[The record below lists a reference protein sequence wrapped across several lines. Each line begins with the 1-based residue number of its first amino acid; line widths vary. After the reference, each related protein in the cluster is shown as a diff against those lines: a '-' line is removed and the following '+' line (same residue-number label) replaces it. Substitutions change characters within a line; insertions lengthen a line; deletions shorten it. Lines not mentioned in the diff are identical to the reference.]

1 MFLDKKEFNKDEL
14 KIIDNFL
21 ILVKKK
27 SKNFFCGDEMIV
39 INKQLNFLNN
49 KTFKKSFDK
58 HAKSDFY
65 KSLAY
70 RIYFL
75 YIFASVALNI
85 EGDFA
90 ECGVFR
96 GFKSKVIFD
105 LLRPKF
111 NKKKFYLFDTFEGID
126 ERFAK
131 NSPIQ
136 KKEHDKYGLYKFI
149 KKRFINR
156 RFNIIKGP
164 VPLTLKKFRN
174 LKLSFLHLDMNSSIA
189 EHETLKFFFDK
200 MDYGSVIIHD
210 DYGLISHN
218 QQNIEHNKFFKNKKH
233 MILEL
238 PTGQGV
244 CVKGLFKYA

>member
-1 MFLDKKEFNKDEL
+1 MFLDKKGFNKEEL
-14 KIIDNFL
+14 KIIDSFL
-21 ILVKKK
+21 TLTKKK
-27 SKNFFCGDEMIV
+27 SENFFCGDEMIV
-39 INKQLNFLNN
+39 INKQLNFLND
-49 KTFKKSFDK
+49 KSFKKSFNK
-58 HAKSDFY
+58 YAKSDFY

-96 GFKSKVIFD
+96 GFKSKVIFH
-105 LLRPKF
+105 LLKRRF
-111 NKKKFYLFDTFEGID
+111 KKKFYLFDTFEGID
-126 ERFAK
+126 KRFAK
-131 NSPIQ
+131 KSPIN
-136 KKEHDKYGLYKFI
+136 KEEHNKYGLYKFI
-149 KKRFINR
+149 KKRFKNSH
-156 RFNIIKGP
+156 FNIIKGP

-189 EHETLKFFFDK
+189 EYETLKFFFDK
-200 MDYGSVIIHD
+200 MDYGSVIILD
-210 DYGLISHN
+210 DYGLTSHN
-218 QQNIEHNKFFKNKKH
+218 QQNIAHNKFFKIKKH

-244 CVKGLFKYA
+244 CIKGLFKNA